1 MKLTG
6 LHLLLTY
13 QCNYECDHC
22 FVWGSPGQAGTMT
35 LRDVRHI
42 LREALDVGSVTGIY
56 FEGGEPFLY
65 YAALLAGVREVAA
78 AGLTV
83 GIVTNGYWATGD
95 EDALEWLRP
104 MAGLIKDLTISSDL
118 YHADEMFSRQARAA
132 TGAAAALGIPASVLS
147 VACPEALDVARVTG
161 QLPPG
166 ESGVMYRGR
175 AASVLAPR
183 VPGQPW
189 QQFRA
194 CPHEDLREPGRV
206 HVDPLGNLHV
216 CHGLVLGNL
225 YDRPL
230 RDICQAYDP
239 DTHPIAGPLLRAG
252 PAGLVEEY
260 GLPHDETYADAC
272 HLCDH
277 ARRLLRGRFPEILGP
292 DQMYGLRES

>member
-1 MKLTG
+1 MNLTG

-22 FVWGSPGQAGTMT
+22 FVWGSPAQAGTLT

-42 LREALDVGSVTGIY
+42 LRQALELGSVTSIY

-65 YAALLAGVREVAA
+65 YGALLAGVREAA
-78 AGLTV
+78 AMGFTV
-83 GIVTNGYWATGD
+83 GIVTNGYWATSD
-95 EDALEWLRP
+95 EDAMEWLRP
-104 MAGLIKDLTISSDL
+104 MAGIVEDLTVSSDL
-118 YHADEMFSRQARAA
+118 YHTNEMLSRQAEAA
-132 TGAAAALGIPASVLS
+132 SKAAAGLGIPTAVLS

-175 AASVLAPR
+175 AARNLAPR
-183 VPGQPW
+183 VPGLPM
-189 QQFRA
+189 QQFRT

-216 CHGLVLGNL
+216 CHGLVVGNL

-230 RDICQAYDP
+230 RDICHGYDP

-252 PAGLVEEY
+252 PAGLVEQY
-260 GLPHDETYADAC
+260 SLPHDETYADAC

-277 ARRLLRGRFPEILGP
+277 ARRALRSRFPEILGP
-292 DQMYGLRES
+292 DQMYGVL

>member
-1 MKLTG
+1 MELTG

-22 FVWGSPGQAGTMT
+22 FVWGGPNQAGTMT

-42 LREALDVGSVTGIY
+42 LREALDVGTVTGIY

-65 YAALLAGVREVAA
+65 YGAMLAGIREAAA
-78 AGLTV
+78 AGLKV
-83 GIVTNGYWATGD
+83 GIVTNAYWATSE

-104 MAGLIKDLTISSDL
+104 LAGLVEDLTVSSDL
-118 YHADEMFSRQARAA
+118 YHADEMLSRQARAA
-132 TGAAAALGIPASVLS
+132 SAAARQLGIPASILS
-147 VACPEALDVARVTG
+147 VACPEALDAARVTG

-189 QQFRA
+189 QQFRS

-206 HVDPLGNLHV
+206 HVDPLGNLHI
-216 CHGLVLGNL
+216 CHGLVVGNL
-225 YDRPL
+225 YSRPL
-230 RDICQAYDP
+230 RDICREYDP
-239 DTHPIAGPLLRAG
+239 DMHPIAGPLLRSG

-260 GLPHDETYADAC
+260 DLPHEEAYADAC

-277 ARRLLRGRFPEILGP
+277 ARRALRGRFPDILAP
-292 DQMYGLRES
+292 DQMYGPEA

>member
-1 MKLTG
+1 MQLTG

-22 FVWGSPGQAGTMT
+22 FVWGGPRQAGTMT

-42 LREALDVGSVTGIY
+42 LREGLDVGTVTGIY

-65 YAALLAGVREVAA
+65 YGAMLAGIREAAA
-78 AGLTV
+78 AGLKV
-83 GIVTNGYWATGD
+83 GIVTNAYWATSE

-104 MAGLIKDLTISSDL
+104 MAGLVGDLTVSSDL
-118 YHADEMFSRQARAA
+118 YHADEMLSRQAQAA
-132 TGAAAALGIPASVLS
+132 SAAARQLGIPASVLS

-189 QQFRA
+189 QQFRS

-206 HVDPLGNLHV
+206 HVDPLGNLHI
-216 CHGLVLGNL
+216 CHGLVVGNL
-225 YDRPL
+225 YNRPL
-230 RDICQAYDP
+230 RDICREYDP
-239 DTHPIAGPLLRAG
+239 ETHPIAGPLLRSG

-260 GLPHDETYADAC
+260 GLPHEEAYADAC

-277 ARRLLRGRFPEILGP
+277 VRRALRGRFPDILGP
-292 DQMYGLRES
+292 DQMYGPEA

>member
-1 MKLTG
+1 MKLSG

-42 LREALDVGSVTGIY
+42 LREAVDLGSVTSIY

-65 YAALLAGVREVAA
+65 YVTLLAGVRDAA
-78 AGLTV
+78 AQGFSV
-83 GIVTNGYWATGD
+83 GIVTNGYWATSD
-95 EDALEWLRP
+95 DDAIEWLQP
-104 MAGLIKDLTISSDL
+104 LAGLVEDLTVSSDL
-118 YHADEMFSRQARAA
+118 YHASEKLSRQAQAA
-132 TGAAAALGIPASVLS
+132 SGAAGKLGISASILS

-175 AASVLAPR
+175 AAKVLAPR
-183 VPGQPW
+183 VPGQSW

-194 CPHEDLREPGRV
+194 CPYEDLREPGRV
-206 HVDPLGNLHV
+206 HVDPLGNLHI
-216 CHGLVLGNL
+216 CHGLVVGNMRQHSLGV
-225 YDRPL
+225 
-230 RDICQAYDP
+230 ICQGYDP
-239 DTHPIAGPLLRAG
+239 DTHPIVGPLLRAG
-252 PAGLVEEY
+252 PAGLIEHY
-260 GLPHDETYADAC
+260 GLPHEEAYADAC

-277 ARRLLRGRFPEILGP
+277 ARRALRSRFPAILGP
-292 DQMYGLRES
+292 DQMYGALL